1 MKKKILNRR
10 EFLKTSVII
19 SGSAL
24 LAACTP
30 KTQEATSPANAA
42 EPTKVPV
49 ATQAPTT
56 APAAVEPVEIEF
68 WNQMSSPANK
78 AIFPK
83 VIDDFMVAYPNIKV
97 KYEISGGPPGG
108 GNFMEVI
115 LSRVAAGN
123 PPDTAMF
130 WTAATQ
136 YAARGVLAPIDQYMA
151 TAKYGGVGKWYEMP
165 FASCQW
171 QGKTYALPTSAA
183 NGAYFLNGPWFKQIG
198 ASIKREDFPTT
209 WDGLKELSAK
219 FTVKE
224 GGEFKKVGLVP
235 WANAWWDIP
244 AWFQSN
250 GGLIYDDKAM
260 KYKLDMQQNI
270 DVFQF
275 WVKWLD
281 DQFGGDIEAVN
292 RASSSLGGTNPD
304 GAWWLNIEAF
314 TSDGAW
320 ASTNSGEFPMKAD
333 YEVTK
338 FPVGPSGTKSVT
350 PWGPNWEVVL
360 KGAKYPYEGF
370 LFNEYFC
377 TIGWERWYIEGC
389 PEVPAWKD
397 APTDMLN
404 TVLAGFIGADRARE
418 QQQWFRQY
426 LEDAA
431 ASMWS
436 SPVEDY
442 ALDVIN
448 SALDEAL
455 HKTKSPEQALKEANK
470 LCQAKLDDVM
480 QGKF

>member
-1 MKKKILNRR
+1 MEKKTLNRR
-10 EFLKTSVII
+10 RFLKNAAVI

-30 KTQEATSPANAA
+30 KTPAATSAPNAV
-42 EPTKVPV
+42 EPTV
-49 ATQAPTT
+49 AQQAPTT
-56 APAAVEPVEIEF
+56 APAAAEAVEIEF

-83 VIDDFMVAYPNIKV
+83 VIDDFMAANPKVKV

-123 PPDTAMF
+123 PPDAAMF

-183 NGAYFLNGPWFKQIG
+183 NGAYFLNGPWFKQVG
-198 ASIKREDFPTT
+198 VSSKREDFPTT

-224 GGEFKKVGLVP
+224 NGLLKKVGLVP
-235 WANAWWDIP
+235 WANGWYDIP

-250 GGLIYDDKAM
+250 GGLIYDDKAV
-260 KYKLDMQQNI
+260 KYKLDMQQNV
-270 DVFQF
+270 DVVKF

-281 DQFGGDIEAVN
+281 EQFGGDIEAVN
-292 RASSSLGGTNPD
+292 KVANNWGGVYQDTAWWQNIEAITPD
-304 GAWWLNIEAF
+304 GAWAP
-314 TSDGAW
+314 
-320 ASTNSGEFPMKAD
+320 TNSGELPVKAD
-333 YEVTK
+333 YEVAK
-338 FPVGPSGTKSVT
+338 YPVGPSGSKSIT

-360 KGAKYPYEGF
+360 KGAHHPYEGF

-377 TIGWERWYIEGC
+377 TLGWERWYQEGC
-389 PEVPAWKD
+389 PEVPAWKE
-397 APTDMLN
+397 APNDMLN
-404 TVLAGFIGADRARE
+404 TVLAGFIGEDRARE
-418 QQQWFRQY
+418 QQTFFRTY
-426 LEDAA
+426 LSEAA
-431 ASMWS
+431 ASMWL
-436 SPVEDY
+436 SPIEDY
-442 ALDVIN
+442 ASDVIN
-448 SALDEAL
+448 SAMDEAL
-455 HKTKSPEQALKEANK
+455 HKTKTPEQALADANK